1 MKKLLV
7 LVLPLVM
14 AGCGTTL
21 VPTKEKDTTSQSGS
35 TIEAVDASGRTL
47 VKVSGKSAEIHL
59 EGDATVSKRGKGW
72 SVPEAAKISADADAF
87 KLKDAGGTTMW
98 KIKTSDDKTKVL
110 RGEEDVRCEITTPE
124 PNRFK
129 AKSPSGTEL
138 GTARPGDSGGTRL
151 QRGADSDIGTST
163 AAPSAALAA
172 MFCTEVPAGPRAV
185 IIAEL
190 ASRGK

>member
-7 LVLPLVM
+7 LVLPLVV

-21 VPTKEKDTTSQSGS
+21 VPTKEDTTSQSGS

-47 VKVSGKSAEIHL
+47 VKVSGKSAEVHL
-59 EGDATVSKRGKGW
+59 GGDATVSKQGKGW
-72 SVPEAAKISADADAF
+72 SVPEATKISADADAF

-98 KIKTSDDKTKVL
+98 KVKTKDDKTKVL

-124 PNRFK
+124 PGRFK
-129 AKSPSGTEL
+129 AKSASGAEL
-138 GTARPGDSGGTRL
+138 GTARPGDGGGTRL
-151 QRGADSDIGTST
+151 QQGADTNIGTST